1 MKKMNIQSIV
11 TTALLFL
18 TLLFTSAA
26 QAKNYYKW
34 VDERGVTHYGSTPP
48 AAYMD
53 SATKIHVS
61 SSTPSGKATAQTK
74 IDARQKKLSEKPVVD
89 NTNSMEEQAQKEQ
102 EEANKK
108 NCEVY
113 RKNLILIGQ
122 NHRIREKNAEGVV
135 VMLSEEE
142 KQSRIKTAKDFITEF
157 CK

>member
-1 MKKMNIQSIV
+1 MKKTNIQSIV

-26 QAKNYYKW
+26 KAKGYYKW
-34 VDERGVTHYGSTPP
+34 VDERGVTHYGSQPP

-53 SATKIHVS
+53 SATKVNVS
-61 SSTPSGKATAQTK
+61 SSTPSGKAAAKTK
-74 IDARQKKLSEKPVVD
+74 IDARKKKLNEKPTVD
-89 NTNSMEEQAQKEQ
+89 NTNTMEQQAQKEQ
-102 EEANKK
+102 EETNMK

-122 NHRIREKNAEGVV
+122 NHRIREKNADGVV

-142 KQSRIKTAKDFITEF
+142 KQSRIKTANDFIAEH